1 MAKNFPSS
9 GLPNQI
15 KFIYQN
21 ILNQI
26 KSNQIKSDQIR
37 LETSK
42 STIPIHANQNK
53 AGTSSRTNQ
62 PSELTPNIHRS
73 NIQLRERY
81 RTLEGRQKKL
91 KGEPSGNQ
99 TNKRTN
105 EHTQNRYTYIHTRS
119 TKSTRKHL
127 NLFITH

>member
-73 NIQLRERY
+73 NTQLRERY
-81 RTLEGRQKKL
+81 RTLKGRQKKL
-91 KGEPSGNQ
+91 NDEPSGNQ
-99 TNKRTN
+99 TNK
-105 EHTQNRYTYIHTRS
+105 
-119 TKSTRKHL
+119 
-127 NLFITH
+127 